1 MKEELWKT
9 VKLFLL
15 WCLLFCITIIGARVW
30 GRILKNDEIMY
41 WTIALGF
48 MLIDIVFFGKRYVK
62 LSFGRIEKRMIWPV
76 IGMSVLIAAAN
87 VFVFISVYILI
98 DIEHLFPIDS
108 NELPEI
114 NQLSSR
120 IAFLLSGCIFGPIAE
135 EICFRGILLGGLLK
149 MRCRPWIAI
158 LITAIV
164 FGLLHG
170 DAANIISAL
179 LFGILVGWLYWRTG
193 SIIPCLIIHIVNNS
207 FAFMPFLHFIHLSG
221 QSNTVLL
228 VIFVV
233 SLLLLAYGLWWFGK
247 KFTFAD
253 ESNNEN
259 QS

>member
-1 MKEELWKT
+1 MKEELWRM

-15 WCLLFCITIIGARVW
+15 WCLLFYVPIIGATVW
-30 GRILKNDEIMY
+30 GRISRNHEILY
-41 WTIALGF
+41 WTFALGC

-62 LSFGRIEKRMIWPV
+62 LSFGRIERRKIWPV
-76 IGMSVLIAAAN
+76 VGMSVLIATAY
-87 VFVFISVYILI
+87 VYVLHSVYKLI
-98 DIEHLFPIDS
+98 DIKHLFPIE
-108 NELPEI
+108 NIELS
-114 NQLSSR
+114 QLSSR
-120 IAFLLSGCIFGPIAE
+120 IAYFFLYGCIFGPIAE
-135 EICFRGILLGGLLK
+135 EICFRGILLDGLLK

-158 LITAIV
+158 LITALV
-164 FGLLHG
+164 FGLIHG
-170 DAANIISAL
+170 YATNIISAL
-179 LFGILVGWLYWRTG
+179 LLGIIVGWLYWRTG

-253 ESNNEN
+253 EFNK
-259 QS
+259 